1 MTTARL
7 PRMFRTA
14 ARSMSFVMLI
24 AYLSLATTHDAYA
37 QFKKR
42 TLRMAANFT
51 QQHSMRNGMDA
62 MAACLRDGSG
72 GSLGMRMFWD
82 GVLGAEMNTMQS
94 LRTGTI
100 DMVPTTTAPIAT
112 IVPELGVFDLPFLF
126 DTAEEADQVLDGKV
140 GDWFADKMPA
150 VGLIIL
156 AWWENGFRHLTNS
169 KQPIHKLADFAGVRM
184 RVMQSSVF
192 LDTFQALGSN
202 AVPMSYSEVYSA
214 LETRTVD
221 GQENP
226 LNNIEDMKFYEVQK
240 YLTLSRHAYSP
251 AALLFSKKTWDGLS
265 TQEQALLQTCAA
277 TGRDA
282 QRQAS
287 RAMEAKGE
295 ASLRAKGM
303 LVSNI
308 SPADM
313 TQIRAATQTIYERY
327 AKIIG
332 QEAIS
337 RVADELRRIRG
348 Q

>member
-1 MTTARL
+1 
-7 PRMFRTA
+7 
-14 ARSMSFVMLI
+14 
-24 AYLSLATTHDAYA
+24 
-37 QFKKR
+37 
-42 TLRMAANFT
+42 
-51 QQHSMRNGMDA
+51 
-62 MAACLRDGSG
+62 
-72 GSLGMRMFWD
+72 
-82 GVLGAEMNTMQS
+82 
-94 LRTGTI
+94 
-100 DMVPTTTAPIAT
+100 
-112 IVPELGVFDLPFLF
+112 
-126 DTAEEADQVLDGKV
+126 
-140 GDWFADKMPA
+140 
-150 VGLIIL
+150 
-156 AWWENGFRHLTNS
+156 
-169 KQPIHKLADFAGVRM
+169 
-184 RVMQSSVF
+184 MQSSVF

-251 AALLFSKKTWDGLS
+251 AALLFAKKTWDTLS
-265 TQEQALLQTCAA
+265 TQEQALLQTCAI

-282 QRQAS
+282 QRKAS

-303 LVSNI
+303 LVSKI

-313 TQIRAATQTIYERY
+313 TQIRAATQPIYERY

-337 RVADELRRIRG
+337 MVTDELRRIRG